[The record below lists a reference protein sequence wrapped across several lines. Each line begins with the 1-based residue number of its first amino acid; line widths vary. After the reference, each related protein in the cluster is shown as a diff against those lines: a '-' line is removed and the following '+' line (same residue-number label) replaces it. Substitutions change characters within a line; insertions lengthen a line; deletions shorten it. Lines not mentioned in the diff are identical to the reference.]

1 MPGEEGLGLHN
12 EQCLS
17 PVPAGPSEQQ
27 QEESISPAARWALHL
42 TTEDDQLL
50 TEQRVLGDEF
60 SPGAGQIVQ
69 CSHEAGAVRWPGPP
83 RYMLLEPAE

>member
-12 EQCLS
+12 EERLC
-17 PVPAGPSEQQ
+17 PVPDGSRKQQ
-27 QEESISPAARWALHL
+27 QEESIGLATRWALDL

-69 CSHEAGAVRWPGPP
+69 CSYQVRAVRWFRPP
-83 RYMLLEPAE
+83 RYMLLDSAE